1 MNSVSDKPEKDKSKF
16 DWVAGRAACSLSRI
30 YKTLKLEVEEDVRE
44 RNALRPENAPYEF
57 SIVEKENQFEVV
69 LVAIDLRRSVVF
81 CYEEHA
87 IIILDASGNQM
98 FEVTLVFTED
108 GRCRMKAKEEN
119 RESWQVR
126 RMALEDLLFRTY

>member
-1 MNSVSDKPEKDKSKF
+1 MSDKAEKDKSKF
-16 DWVAGRAACSLSRI
+16 DWVAGRAACALSKV

-44 RNALRPENAPYEF
+44 RNAMRPQDAPYEF
-57 SIVEKENQFEVV
+57 SVVEKGSQFEVV
-69 LVAIDLRRSVVF
+69 LDAIDLRRSVTF
-81 CYEEHA
+81 LYEEHA
-87 IIILDASGNQM
+87 ITVLDASGNQM

-108 GRCRMKAKEEN
+108 GKCRMKAKEEN